1 MRVGRRFAFGF
12 PIHSIVAGLLLVS
25 VLLGSV
31 AGTRAQEQDAS
42 ALLQQA
48 AATMATVQSFQ
59 FELSTVQGESTILQN
74 LELVGVEGAVQRP
87 DRFEATITAKIA
99 IVEIDVDVIGIGSKI
114 WVTDPMSND
123 HKYIEVSDEVE
134 DAGSQS
140 DVLSA
145 LLNPDRLLLAAVGQI
160 KDATIDG
167 DEKIDGIQTTRIV
180 GIVDLAKLEQ
190 FATATPD
197 IPSGFLILGEMPV
210 TVWLDEAGHVIS
222 LELEGPL
229 TEDESPDVV
238 RRLDLYDFDEPVTI
252 DEPPAA

>member
-1 MRVGRRFAFGF
+1 
-12 PIHSIVAGLLLVS
+12 
-25 VLLGSV
+25 
-31 AGTRAQEQDAS
+31 
-42 ALLQQA
+42 
-48 AATMATVQSFQ
+48 MATVQSFQ

-160 KDATIDG
+160 KDAKIDG

-180 GIVDLAKLEQ
+180 GTVDLAKLEQ